1 MRKNILF
8 YLMIYYINI
17 SLNILMKYYQRYI
30 KIIPTTNKNLPLSNL
45 LFNYTGDEFEPAN
58 FKGLYNGLT
67 ANECIEIFSNSLYK
81 YIDKYIQ
88 NDNIIIIDN
97 FDEYKKKLKNICNG
111 TLIGDK
117 LYIHEN
123 NSISIY
129 EQIDPKPFEISGNT
143 HTNKYNIRTKY
154 NNMEKLEIFIGL
166 YKFNN
171 YNNKYEY
178 IQYSFYDKENQIF
191 YLYIDASK

>member
-17 SLNILMKYYQRYI
+17 SLNILMIYYQRYK

-67 ANECIEIFSNSLYK
+67 ANECIERFSNSLYK

-97 FDEYKKKLKNICNG
+97 FDEYKKKLKNICNR

-117 LYIHEN
+117 LYIHQN

-129 EQIDPKPFEISGNT
+129 EQIDPKPLEIFGNT
-143 HTNKYNIRTKY
+143 HTNKYIVKQNIIILKNLKFLLDY
-154 NNMEKLEIFIGL
+154 INLIIIIINM
-166 YKFNN
+166 NM
-171 YNNKYEY
+171 
-178 IQYSFYDKENQIF
+178 
-191 YLYIDASK
+191 